1 MFFFLGRA
9 EWCSLPFSW
18 DTKSS
23 FIQIQNHFSGFFGK
37 KRFFCHFDITL
48 NFDIR
53 ESDLKSTST
62 FTFGTLPWLL
72 FAFPSFF
79 ICTLSHCNA
88 LLIFKV
94 IIKAEW
100 KCVSFWRGAVKRSVA
115 KIKIFDPPK
124 LGESKQAKTFCIL
137 RPFQAYYYHF
147 QHIISFW
154 SEIPTLATYFFRR
167 RSLLEEASDQ

>member
-1 MFFFLGRA
+1 MFFFVGRA

-23 FIQIQNHFSGFFGK
+23 FIRIQNHFSGFFGK

-48 NFDIR
+48 NFDNKR
-53 ESDLKSTST
+53 VWLEVHFDLHFWHPALASLCLSIV
-62 FTFGTLPWLL
+62 FHLHIITLLR
-72 FAFPSFF
+72 
-79 ICTLSHCNA
+79 
-88 LLIFKV
+88 FKV
-94 IIKAEW
+94 NIKAEL
-100 KCVSFWRGAVKRSVA
+100 KCVSYERDAVKRSVA

-124 LGESKQAKTFCIL
+124 LRESKQAKTFCIL

-154 SEIPTLATYFFRR
+154 SEIPHIF
-167 RSLLEEASDQ
+167 SDDAP